1 MNDLKDHPPP
11 QSDAAPSRGKPGKGK
26 RIFLLVIL
34 VLLGLCLTLVA
45 VSVVSN
51 LTMPKDTTVE
61 THLTQLDKARLEEAI
76 HLRQTLGGQI
86 LPGWEQADIP
96 IILFNQEYLFLV
108 GYPDPPDG
116 WVKIPHGTQMG
127 KPWEKV
133 PDDDFLGQPYYR
145 QTYELPDGNTQA
157 FTVQIGGRWVASM
170 GTYDFMKVSLVE
182 MFQQELPPL
191 VNALVPYR
199 LMIQLFLPPDLY
211 NAAILHE
218 SVHAYQGI
226 QAADRLVAAERL
238 FNEYGDA
245 YPADEAL
252 FVEGWQTE
260 LDLLARSMQAETDQE
275 AADLVRDFLNQRA
288 KRREAAGLSP
298 ELTAMERA
306 REWEEGIAKYGELSS
321 MLAAANSISYQ
332 PVDALLLDKKFKSY
346 RGAQQ
351 KWNQEIQ
358 QIRRMASA
366 DGDGRFYYSGFAQA
380 ALLDRLYPE
389 WKSIIFDEDV
399 YLEYLLARAVA
410 SPAP

>member
-1 MNDLKDHPPP
+1 MNDLKDVPVS
-11 QSDAAPSRGKPGKGK
+11 QSDAAPSRGKRHKIK
-26 RIFLLVIL
+26 RAVLIGIL
-34 VLLGLCLTLVA
+34 GLFGLCLVLVA
-45 VSVVSN
+45 ASIVSN
-51 LTMPKDTTVE
+51 LTMPKDTTVQ
-61 THLTQLDKARLEEAI
+61 THLTQLDKARLEEAF

-86 LPGWEQADIP
+86 LPGWDQAEIP
-96 IILFNQEYLFLV
+96 TILFNQEYLFLV
-108 GYPDPPDG
+108 GFPDPPDG
-116 WVKIPHGTQMG
+116 WVKIPQGTQLG

-133 PDDDFLGQPYYR
+133 PDDDFLGLPYYR
-145 QTYELPDGNTQA
+145 QKYEQPDGNTQA

-182 MFQQELPPL
+182 MFQQQLPPPL
-191 VNALVPYR
+191 NTLVPYR

-252 FVEGWQTE
+252 FVEAWQTE
-260 LDLLARSMQAETDQE
+260 LDLLAQAMQAETDQE
-275 AADLVRDFLNQRA
+275 AADLARDFLDQRV

-298 ELTAMERA
+298 ELTAIERT
-306 REWEEGIAKYGELSS
+306 REWEEGIAKYGELSG
-321 MLAAANSISYQ
+321 MLTAANSASYQ
-332 PVDALLLDKKFKSY
+332 PVEAMSLDKEFKAY
-346 RGAQQ
+346 RGARQ

-389 WKSIIFDEDV
+389 WKSVIFDEGV
-399 YLEYLLARAVA
+399 YLEDLLAQVVA
-410 SPAP
+410 GQTP